1 MNLKKIIVGL
11 ATIAIILSVFGNTM
25 IDNQSSYQSQLN
37 GANTLIKVIISVS
50 MIALIAI
57 NIILIRHNLKLTN
70 MINIGIVVINYF
82 IIDRIF
88 QNWTNSLGSDRLS
101 VSFTTVLIML
111 IFIIIIITSVIN
123 IIKNK

>member
-1 MNLKKIIVGL
+1 
-11 ATIAIILSVFGNTM
+11 M